1 MLKIAPAFPTP
12 NKINGLEEQGF
23 DEQAGEDAIQAAI
36 GLRGLLQ
43 AEAAHGDVQRYP
55 SQRVI
60 DAMTEADLWAV
71 AVPKRLGGRGA
82 SATALTRMGAEL
94 AKGDPSVAWVSQI
107 INGTTWV
114 TSIGPD
120 ALQDEIFA
128 DGVPRIAGA
137 FNPPGTATPVEGGY
151 RVNGAWPYASAI
163 RHTQW
168 SQWGIKIVHPDGT
181 EVPGNFCYIP
191 TDQLVIE
198 NTWFVTGLQGTGSD
212 TAVANDLFVPE
223 NRVVHAARSYNFVE
237 PGKRNYGAPSDY
249 FAQMAFVHRTMTGTP
264 LGAAEGLLAVVSE
277 AAKVKPMVGTVFTR
291 QIDSHV
297 IVKEI
302 GEAAIKID
310 AARLLIEDS
319 TGVLDAAALAM
330 HVLTER
336 ERARNKAQAN
346 YAIQI
351 LGEAVQS
358 LMNVAGSSA
367 FNNANAAA
375 RYWRDFN
382 MVARHFGNIPS
393 VGHEV
398 YGRSLVGVT
407 PNAVP
412 PFMY

>member
-1 MLKIAPAFPTP
+1 MLKTVSAANASQSSF
-12 NKINGLEEQGF
+12 GF
-23 DEQAGEDAIQAAI
+23 DEAAGEAAIEAAI

-43 AEAAHGDVQRYP
+43 AEAHGGDVQRYP

-60 DAMTEADLWAV
+60 DALTEADLWAV

-114 TSIGPD
+114 TSLGPD

-128 DGVPRIAGA
+128 NGVPRIAGA
-137 FNPPGTATPVEGGY
+137 FNPPGRAIPVAGGY
-151 RVNGAWPYASAI
+151 RVTGAWPYASAI

-168 SQWGIKIVHPDGT
+168 SQWGIRIVQPDGT
-181 EVPGNFCYIP
+181 EQPGNFCYIP
-191 TDQLVIE
+191 TDELTIRD
-198 NTWFVTGLQGTGSD
+198 TWFVTGLQGTGSD
-212 TAVANDLFVPE
+212 TAIVEDVFVPA
-223 NRVVHAARSYNFVE
+223 NRVVLAERSYNYVE
-237 PGKRNYGAPSDY
+237 PGKRNYGDPSDY

-264 LGAAEGLLAVVSE
+264 LGAAEALLATVSE
-277 AAKVKPMVGTVFTR
+277 TAQIKPMVGTLFPR
-291 QIDSHV
+291 QVDSAVVVHD
-297 IVKEI
+297 I

-310 AARLLIEDS
+310 AARLLIEDA
-319 TGVLDAAALAM
+319 TRTIDTAALAGQR
-330 HVLTER
+330 LTER

-351 LGEAVQS
+351 LEEAVQS
-358 LMNVAGSSA
+358 LMTVAGSAA
-367 FNNANAAA
+367 FNHANPAS

-382 MVARHFGNIPS
+382 MVARHFGNIPA
-393 VGHEV
+393 VGHEL
-398 YGRSLVGVT
+398 YGRSLLELGPGVI
-407 PNAVP
+407 P